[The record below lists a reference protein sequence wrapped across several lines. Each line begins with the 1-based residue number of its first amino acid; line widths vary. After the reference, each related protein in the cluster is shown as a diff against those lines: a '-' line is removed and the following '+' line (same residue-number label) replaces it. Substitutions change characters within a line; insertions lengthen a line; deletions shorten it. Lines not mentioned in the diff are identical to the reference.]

1 MQKDFEIMKKFQ
13 SDSELK
19 EIICNHFSEIVSK
32 VEIEKLK
39 LTTCHDEVV
48 KIELKM
54 VYGENPV
61 EMTLVLNG
69 DKEPIPQ
76 KYQGN
81 LTYTAL
87 SKFLIELGTLIHRL

>member
-1 MQKDFEIMKKFQ
+1 MKKFQ

-19 EIICNHFSEIVSK
+19 EIICSHFSEIVSK

-39 LTTCHDEVV
+39 LTTCHEDVV

-54 VYGENPV
+54 QYGENPV
-61 EMTLVLNG
+61 EITLVLNS
-69 DKEPIPQ
+69 DKEPIPV

-81 LTYTAL
+81 MSYTAL